1 MLYGYFK
8 NSVVPT
14 PIFEVIDS
22 SAFNNSALLFIVTIP
37 ELCVIKSELKPILE
51 NLISEWGPDAPQWR
65 TFLKS
70 VGENGYPKGYQPGS
84 MVDHKELFPRLDEE
98 GLSVGFSFNMEN
110 SELKDLLKG
119 L

>member
-1 MLYGYFK
+1 MTLKFK
-8 NSVVPT
+8 EWEELNEAN
-14 PIFEVIDS
+14 IFDKVKTW
-22 SAFNNSALLFIVTIP
+22 FNINFGGALSKI
-37 ELCVIKSELKPILE
+37 E